1 MSDLLLREKDF
12 ANSNSIKRTSTSNS
26 HTAPSFLQETNK
38 KRKKKGEMR
47 FHLASTLNFPYK
59 EGLSSPS
66 SVKEGIWKGQGEQ
79 ADMLEKHFNSAWQ
92 CKFMMDFYGIGGSCH
107 PHDEVAAGEQWN
119 LREGEEKTSKKES
132 TAILFNR
139 DLSKDTTLNSKMVF
153 PSFEDK
159 GILVHSCREKR
170 SDDTSKEYIYTEED
184 LKSASVKLMD
194 AMDLTDDSRTKVFRI
209 EESMNINRTKY
220 LHDICMMK

>member
-1 MSDLLLREKDF
+1 MLQKGTLDGLIFFQEDKNERYNYEYHHVLEGAEIEPENEKFYLLGDKTCDGHSVPSTPSTDEKDEKDDELLQKYLGDAIWEDQDDPVKNDETVDPCLFQRADPNHDLLLREKDF

-26 HTAPSFLQETNK
+26 HTAPSFLQEPNK

-92 CKFMMDFYGIGGSCH
+92 CQFMMDFYGIGGSCH
-107 PHDEVAAGEQWN
+107 HDEVAAGEQWN
-119 LREGEEKTSKKES
+119 
-132 TAILFNR
+132 F
-139 DLSKDTTLNSKMVF
+139 
-153 PSFEDK
+153 
-159 GILVHSCREKR
+159 
-170 SDDTSKEYIYTEED
+170 
-184 LKSASVKLMD
+184 
-194 AMDLTDDSRTKVFRI
+194 
-209 EESMNINRTKY
+209 
-220 LHDICMMK
+220 